1 MTDASPCSHLQFF
14 GAREFCPDC
23 GLSRTEAL
31 VEACAPFLKDDETP
45 AECIVRNRR
54 DVDGCLTMLIDERR
68 KVESLRSR
76 LAEARCVCDEQATDA
91 GLWFVAEMVTE
102 AYLQAAL
109 RRLHAAVEGT
119 ADSASHRENEDH
131 G

>member
-76 LAEARCVCDEQATDA
+76 LAEAEQ
-91 GLWFVAEMVTE
+91 L
-102 AYLQAAL
+102 LK
-109 RRLHAAVEGT
+109 AAVDAWRGDGPPLELDRIDAFLAT
-119 ADSASHRENEDH
+119 TDSASLTQEQKP
-131 G
+131 